1 MFPCFAI
8 IVAGMSTVAVKVDDE
23 TGVRSVGRNI
33 GLSSVDIKG
42 PNHQEWEVVLHIG
55 EQQQFYGLA
64 YVVHVKRER
73 ILLSG
78 VGDERRASSGSGS
91 FRRCASTRS
100 SSRNGGSKDPVVKI
114 ATQSTKKSDVGIKAN
129 TYHEGNGTRLE
140 LERSNG
146 VFELMTQLLH
156 AARWKT

>member
-1 MFPCFAI
+1 MFPCFSI
-8 IVAGMSTVAVKVDDE
+8 ILAGMSTVAVMVDDE

-33 GLSSVDIKG
+33 GLSSVDSKG
-42 PNHQEWEVVLHIG
+42 PNHKEWTVVLHIG
-55 EQQQFYGLA
+55 EQQQFYA
-64 YVVHVKRER
+64 YVVHVQRED
-73 ILLSG
+73 LVVG

-91 FRRCASTRS
+91 FRRCTSTRIS
-100 SSRNGGSKDPVVKI
+100 IRNGARKDPVVRI
-114 ATQSTKKSDVGIKAN
+114 ATRSTKKSDAGIKVS

-146 VFELMTQLLH
+146 VFMLMIQLLH